1 MTTPISRLTASS
13 APAYTDQVILSQL
26 STSVTISGTTISA
39 ANADNSFND
48 SGNGF
53 VTAGFAVDNY
63 VNVTGFS
70 NSANNIYSA
79 KVTAIAAGKMTIGG
93 TDGDVI
99 VDEAAGNTI
108 TISKWESYRAPYYG
122 RQLIETIENTTAGKF
137 DFNNIPAGFNRL
149 IIMGSLRS
157 DAAVTVDTMHIFF
170 NSDTTVSNYYTQL
183 NEALDG
189 SPVSSQ
195 GSNPS
200 ISRSSG
206 ASSPANYYT
215 SVMIVIE
222 DYTGPNIKM
231 GTGVYSSPG
240 DSSKTLAGVSSVRS
254 SITAAITRVRI
265 QTDNDPTDQLF
276 GTLRLYGEL

>member
-1 MTTPISRLTASS
+1 MTTPISKLTASS

-53 VTAGFAVDNY
+53 ITAGFDADDY

-70 NSANNIYSA
+70 NAANNIYSA
-79 KVTAIAAGKMTIGG
+79 KITAIAAGKMTIGG

-108 TISKWESYRAPYYG
+108 TITKWESYRAPYYG
-122 RQLIETIENTTAGKF
+122 KQLIEEINNTTAGDF
-137 DFNNIPAGFNRL
+137 DFNNIPSGFNR
-149 IIMGSLRS
+149 IIIEGAVRGDVSSTL
-157 DAAVTVDTMHIFF
+157 DAVVLYMNA
-170 NSDTTVSNYYTQL
+170 DTTASNYHRQWV
-183 NEALDG
+183 G
-189 SPVSSQ
+189 
-195 GSNPS
+195 GSNNS
-200 ISRSSG
+200 TTGSEVAEARIGSAAA
-206 ASSPANYYT
+206 ASSPSGSYSYLKLT
-215 SVMIVIE
+215 IE
-222 DYTGPNIKM
+222 DYAGSNLKIATSISNTYRDTDNIQVLL
-231 GTGVYSSPG
+231 TSTV
-240 DSSKTLAGVSSVRS
+240 S
-254 SITAAITRVRI
+254 SITAAITRIRI

>member
-1 MTTPISRLTASS
+1 MTTPISKLTASS

-53 VTAGFAVDNY
+53 VTAGFAVDDY

-70 NSANNIYSA
+70 NTANNIYSA
-79 KVTAIAAGKMTIGG
+79 NITAIAAGKMTIGG

-108 TISKWESYRAPYYG
+108 TITKWESYRAPYYG

-149 IIMGSLRS
+149 IIMGSFRS
-157 DAAVTVDTMHIFF
+157 DAAVTVDNIYIYL
-170 NSDTTVSNYYTQL
+170 NADTTAANYHTQI
-183 NEALDG
+183 NETNNG
-189 SPVSSQ
+189 SAVSSE
-195 GSNPS
+195 SPIPL

-215 SVMIVIE
+215 TVMIVIE
-222 DYTGPNIKM
+222 DYAGSNIKTATCIENVQQNTDDM
-231 GTGVYSSPG
+231 R
-240 DSSKTLAGVSSVRS
+240 AGVVCVVSA
-254 SITAAITRVRI
+254 ITAAVTRVRI
-265 QTDNDPTDQLF
+265 QTDNDPTNQLF

>member
-1 MTTPISRLTASS
+1 MTTPISKLTASS

-48 SGNGF
+48 SGSGF
-53 VTAGFAVDNY
+53 VSAGFAVDDY

-70 NSANNIYSA
+70 NTANNIYSA
-79 KVTAIAAGKMTIGG
+79 QITAIAAGKMTIGG

-137 DFNNIPAGFNRL
+137 DFNNIPAGYNRL
-149 IIMGSLRS
+149 IIRGTVRS
-157 DAAVTVDTMHIFF
+157 DVTSTGDAMYAFLNT
-170 NSDTTVSNYYTQL
+170 DTTVANYHTQRIQGD
-183 NEALDG
+183 NGTSSSAEANSTDVG
-189 SPVSSQ
+189 
-195 GSNPS
+195 G
-200 ISRSSG
+200 IT
-206 ASSPANYYT
+206 ADSSPANSYT
-215 SVMIVIE
+215 VFEAIIE
-222 DYTGPNIKM
+222 DY
-231 GTGVYSSPG
+231 
-240 DSSKTLAGVSSVRS
+240 AGSNLKIIQSTSCAYRAADTSHFSFRMVTSA
-254 SITAAITRVRI
+254 ITAAVTRVRI